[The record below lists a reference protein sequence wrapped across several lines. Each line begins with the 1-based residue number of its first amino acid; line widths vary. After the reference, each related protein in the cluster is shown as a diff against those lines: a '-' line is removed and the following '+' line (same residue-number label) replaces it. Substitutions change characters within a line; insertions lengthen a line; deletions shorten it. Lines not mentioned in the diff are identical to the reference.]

1 MERVDGTRWSW
12 RSASV
17 CAVFLGNICFFIASL
32 IVLVLSLTKQQSP
45 PHQTSTASQVS
56 AAHLVL
62 KLNGNASLNRGT
74 IDWFYRDV
82 EGAFLGPSLEYSFR
96 KLKIKEDG
104 LYCIYAQINVARR
117 SYFAGNNKTMKA
129 DFYIHHNND
138 SNPALLTLTLNLSN
152 TVKESYTNSVS
163 QIYQLS
169 SNDVLYGTL
178 KGSTEEDNN
187 WGLQNSGNFF
197 GVFRINKKE
206 TIQKRL

>member
-1 MERVDGTRWSW
+1 MAFSGQKRAEELPLAPEQKGGGAGPSSKSRRPSSSLMERVDGTRWSW

-117 SYFAGNNKTMKA
+117 SYFSVLIQG
-129 DFYIHHNND
+129 
-138 SNPALLTLTLNLSN
+138 LSIPREEACPEDDRIKKKKGGA
-152 TVKESYTNSVS
+152 TRPT
-163 QIYQLS
+163 IS
-169 SNDVLYGTL
+169 S
-178 KGSTEEDNN
+178 SC
-187 WGLQNSGNFF
+187 
-197 GVFRINKKE
+197 
-206 TIQKRL
+206 